1 MMAAAEE
8 RRRQRRRRRSR
19 RLCAGVAKA
28 RGTNE
33 QRHIALQRTAA
44 AVSIGSAVDV
54 SQLPATETARIHA
67 VSARPRFEAV
77 VSHSKDI
84 MATVSLCSTNSTSA
98 IHLYVS
104 ALRHTLYKCNVI
116 PVVVASWHGPACL
129 DARRCHPPPI
139 VAPSLPY
146 NTLTHEDTCTLAGG
160 LVSEGRAA
168 PTYPPSLMILYP
180 SAFSASAKAWR
191 GENGSAVAGCG
202 T

>member
-1 MMAAAEE
+1 MCSAVPHGKEALYWEW
-8 RRRQRRRRRSR
+8 
-19 RLCAGVAKA
+19 GVKPACHHGD
-28 RGTNE
+28 R
-33 QRHIALQRTAA
+33 IAL
-44 AVSIGSAVDV
+44 
-54 SQLPATETARIHA
+54 
-67 VSARPRFEAV
+67 
-77 VSHSKDI
+77 
-84 MATVSLCSTNSTSA
+84 STNSTSA

-139 VAPSLPY
+139 VAQSLPY